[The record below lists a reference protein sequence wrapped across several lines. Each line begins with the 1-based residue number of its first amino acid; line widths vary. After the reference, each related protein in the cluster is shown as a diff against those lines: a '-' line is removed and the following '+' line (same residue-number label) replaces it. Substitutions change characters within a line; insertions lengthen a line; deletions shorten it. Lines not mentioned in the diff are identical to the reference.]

1 MPRLVLKSDVAASPK
16 LLWQAIKGFSAI
28 GDWNPLVRK
37 VESEGDT
44 VGSTRRIELEGA
56 GRFVERLEGLDDG
69 ERVYSYSI
77 VDSPLPVRNCTVEV
91 RVKDRGDG
99 SATVEWASNFESEVP
114 GELEAVK
121 TFQRLYQ
128 NALDGLQDRFGIKR

>member
-1 MPRLVLKSDVAASPK
+1 MPRVVLTSDVAASPD

-28 GDWNPLVRK
+28 GEWNPLVRK
-37 VESEGDT
+37 LESEGDT
-44 VGSTRRIELEGA
+44 VGSTRRLELEGA
-56 GRFVERLEGLDDG
+56 GNFVERLEELNEG
-69 ERVYSYSI
+69 ERVYTYSI
-77 VDSPLPVRNCTVEV
+77 VDSPLPLKTCTVEV

-99 SATVEWASNFESEVP
+99 QATVEWVSSFESEAP

-128 NALDGLQDRFGIKR
+128 HALDGLQDRFGLKR